1 MYYVNKHHPS
11 DVTALFSSCSLC
23 DSLLGL
29 LLSPCVIVGGCSSG
43 RALHLSLVIADV
55 SYAENECL
63 STLAFVFH
71 FCIQNEGAWNSL
83 FLQNKEH
90 EFQQLTRE
98 DVSSMLNW
106 WAECHCSPE
115 VLKNL
120 NCIDACTIIKGFL
133 NSMGLI
139 QRSSLQQYSA
149 AETSLKTEGIDA
161 VRSAEMGMH
170 FKCDTLPIYTQ
181 QPFQAK
187 FRCSQKCMCLQCF
200 CSVHANLTWCILDN
214 CEELLT
220 NALKQRSNCWLS
232 GWKQPKW
239 KIQRSPNIYRLLQY
253 AIYS

>member
-83 FLQNKEH
+83 FLQNKGH

-98 DVSSMLNW
+98 DWSSMLNW

-115 VLKNL
+115 VQKNL
-120 NCIDACTIIKGFL
+120 INNCIDACTIIKGFL

-139 QRSSLQQYSA
+139 QRRSLQQYISA

-161 VRSAEMGMH
+161 VRSAEMGMR
-170 FKCDTLPIYTQ
+170 FKCDIVPIYTQ

-187 FRCSQKCMCLQCF
+187 FRCSHKCM
-200 CSVHANLTWCILDN
+200 STV
-214 CEELLT
+214 LL
-220 NALKQRSNCWLS
+220 
-232 GWKQPKW
+232 
-239 KIQRSPNIYRLLQY
+239 
-253 AIYS
+253 